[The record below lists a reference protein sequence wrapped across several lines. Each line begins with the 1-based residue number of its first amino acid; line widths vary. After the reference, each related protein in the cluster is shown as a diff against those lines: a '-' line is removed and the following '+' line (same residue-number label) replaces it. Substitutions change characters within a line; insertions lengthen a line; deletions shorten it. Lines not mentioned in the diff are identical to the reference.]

1 MFHTY
6 NLFMT
11 IRLKIVSV
19 LLPVLIA
26 SVLLVGASSYFAAS
40 TGISRIARDFL
51 DFKAEELRKHAEGQW
66 QLLVDNG
73 YTEREDMLRATQL
86 VVENYARTLVRS
98 STEKILAFD
107 RSGTVVMATDPIT
120 ILKEEKDGLLNL
132 MEADSGDMTTLS
144 LGGTER
150 VVKGFYFQ
158 PYDWYIL
165 LTEEQETFY
174 QDVFRIS
181 RQTGFVLLGAVIIA
195 VLLILMLS
203 RTLIKPL
210 RKVITTMKSIIVS
223 NDLSERVDVEYHDET
238 GELAHTFNIMVE
250 ELEKAYSQI
259 KSYAFQAVLAQKKES
274 RIRNIFQKYVPQ
286 ELIDRFYHNPES
298 MLVGENRVLSILFSD
313 IRGFTSISERM
324 QPDELVNSLNH
335 YFSVMVDL
343 IMHRGGIIDKYIGD
357 AIMAF
362 FGAPVKHDDD
372 AYQSAL
378 AGIEMAEAVKGFN
391 AGQLKAGKPEFN
403 IGIGINYGVVT
414 VGNIGTDKKMDY
426 TVIGDMVNLASRLEG
441 LTKLYRQDLLVS
453 ESLHYKIKD
462 LLPWRLL
469 DTVAV
474 KGKEKGVKI
483 YTIKRE
489 LDDREMRAWDLH
501 NRGMEFYYSRDFQTA
516 GERFK
521 EVLSLDPEDYPA
533 RMMLESTTAWQK
545 APPPEN
551 WDGVKVMETK

>member
-1 MFHTY
+1 
-6 NLFMT
+6 MT
-11 IRLKIVSV
+11 IRFKIVSV

-26 SVLLVGASSYFAAS
+26 AVLLVGVSSYFAAS
-40 TGISRIARDFL
+40 TGITRIARDFL
-51 DFKAEELRKHAEGQW
+51 DFKVEELRKHAEGQW
-66 QLLVDNG
+66 QLLVDND
-73 YTEREDMLRATQL
+73 YTEREDMIRATQL

-98 STEKILAFD
+98 STEKILGFD
-107 RSGTVVMATDPIT
+107 QSGRVVMATDPVT
-120 ILKEEKDGLLNL
+120 IRENEKNALLKL
-132 MEADSGDMTTLS
+132 MESDSGELTTLS
-144 LGGTER
+144 LGGTDR
-150 VVKGFYFQ
+150 IATGFYFE
-158 PYDWYIL
+158 PYNWYIL
-165 LTEEQETFY
+165 LTEEEETFY

-181 RQTGFVLLGAVIIA
+181 KQTGFVLLGAVIVS
-195 VLLILMLS
+195 VLLILLLS
-203 RTLIKPL
+203 RTLVKPL
-210 RKVITTMKSIIVS
+210 RKVITSMKSIIVS

-286 ELIDRFYHNPES
+286 ELIDRFYQNPES
-298 MLVGENRVLSILFSD
+298 MLTGENRVLSILFSD
-313 IRGFTSISERM
+313 IRGFTSISEKM
-324 QPDELVNSLNH
+324 QPEDLVNSLNH

-343 IMHRGGIIDKYIGD
+343 IMSRGGIIDKYIGD

-378 AGIEMAEAVKGFN
+378 AGIEMSEAVKSFN
-391 AGQLKAGKPEFN
+391 AGQVKAGKPEFN

-441 LTKLYRQDLLVS
+441 LTKVYRQDLLIS
-453 ESLHYKIKD
+453 ESLHQEIKEF
-462 LLPWRLL
+462 LPWRLL

-474 KGKEKGVKI
+474 KGKEKGVRI
-483 YTIKRE
+483 YTIKKE
-489 LDDREMRAWDLH
+489 LDDREKKLWEIHNKGMDL
-501 NRGMEFYYSRDFQTA
+501 YYSREFSAA
-516 GERFK
+516 GDCFK
-521 EVLSLDPEDYPA
+521 EIISAIPQDYPA
-533 RMMLESTTAWQK
+533 EMMLESVNSYLK
-545 APPPEN
+545 DPPPEN

>member
-1 MFHTY
+1 M
-6 NLFMT
+6 
-11 IRLKIVSV
+11 KIVSV
-19 LLPVLIA
+19 ILPVLIA
-26 SVLLVGASSYFAAS
+26 SVLLVGVSSYLSAS
-40 TGISRIARDFL
+40 TGITRIAKDFF

-66 QLLVDNG
+66 QLLVDNHF
-73 YTEREDMLRATQL
+73 TEQEDMLRATQL

-98 STEKILAFD
+98 STERIIALNQSA
-107 RSGTVVMATDPIT
+107 SVVMATDPVT
-120 ILKEEKDGLLNL
+120 IREDEKSALLKL
-132 MEADSGDMTTLS
+132 MESDSGGLTTLR

-150 VVKGFYFQ
+150 IVKGFYFP

-165 LTEEQETFY
+165 LTEDEETFY
-174 QDVFRIS
+174 QDVFRIT
-181 RQTGFVLLGAVIIA
+181 RQTGFVLLGAVLVA
-195 VLLILMLS
+195 VLLILLLS
-203 RTLIKPL
+203 RYLVKPL
-210 RKVITTMKSIIVS
+210 RKVITSMKSIIVS

-238 GELAHTFNIMVE
+238 GELAHTFNIMTA

-286 ELIDRFYHNPES
+286 ELIDRFYQNPES

-313 IRGFTSISERM
+313 IRGFTPISERM
-324 QPDELVNSLNH
+324 QPDDLVTSLNH
-335 YFSVMVDL
+335 YFSVMVNL
-343 IMHRGGIIDKYIGD
+343 IMSRGGIIDKYIGD

-378 AGIEMAEAVKGFN
+378 AGIEMSEAIKGFN
-391 AGQLKAGKPEFN
+391 ADQVKAGKPEFN

-426 TVIGDMVNLASRLEG
+426 TVIGDIVNVASRLEG
-441 LTKLYRQDLLVS
+441 LTKVYRQDLLVS
-453 ESLHYKIKD
+453 ESLHHKIKE

-483 YTIKRE
+483 YTIKKE
-489 LDDREMRAWDLH
+489 LDERKTWLWEIH
-501 NRGMEFYYSRDFQTA
+501 NRGMELYYSREFSSA
-516 GERFK
+516 GDCFK
-521 EVLSLDPEDYPA
+521 DILSEVPEDYPA
-533 RMMLESTTAWQK
+533 EMMLERVNSYLK
-545 APPPEN
+545 DPPPEN
-551 WDGVKVMETK
+551 WDGVRVMETK